1 MVASIGVVA
10 SPSQGVSYYQR
21 DGYYAKDD
29 PAHLEASAWAGKG
42 AEALG
47 LSGPVD
53 PAAFQAI
60 LEGKVP
66 GGPHLGR
73 RGKEGEIEH
82 RPGRDVTMSAPKSV
96 SLVAMIGG
104 DERIVEAHDR
114 AVRTT
119 LGWVEKNAVLTRM
132 QDGTTGAM
140 VHAGGQKTV
149 AATFWHDT
157 SRNLDPQLHTHCV
170 IANMV
175 QGADSRWRT
184 MVNDG
189 LYRQQKAISAIYRAE
204 LAEGLG
210 RLGYELERTHPDGR
224 FEISGIPRE
233 VIEAFSTRRAEIEA
247 AMKERGFDDP
257 SDNKRLADRAAL
269 MTRAAKR
276 DVDKGALRQVWN
288 RQAQS
293 LGFSPEAIMD
303 RAAEREPE
311 TSTWGPASR
320 EALLLGEEYFV
331 TGAVDWAVE
340 HLSERQAV
348 FSHADLLAAALSQ
361 EPGSA
366 TVQEAEWAIEALERD
381 GKLHGAIGPEHGKHW
396 ATEAA
401 VAREWETV
409 ERMREGKDAGERLMR
424 GWVATAK
431 LHRGR
436 LNEGQK
442 EAVKL
447 LLSSTD
453 RVVGV
458 QGYAGTGKTT
468 MLDRFRSLAES
479 AGYRVKGLAPSAS
492 AARTLGRESGIRSE
506 TLQRYLTRHAGIV
519 EGRATPRSLRELRA
533 AQARTV
539 LVVDE
544 SSLASSEQMRGL
556 LRIATA
562 LRLPRVVLVGDEKQL
577 DGVEAGKPF
586 AQLKA
591 AGMAT
596 AAVDEIVRQRDVDL
610 KEAVRASLAGE
621 VRIAFEKLGDRI
633 TRVEPEHLGRDAAER
648 WLALSPEKR
657 KTAGVIAPTR
667 ALRDAINETIRE
679 RLLAEGAVHGSAHEV
694 RKLVSRGLT
703 RAEMTRSGN
712 YEIGDTV
719 IFNRCY
725 KTLGVEKN
733 DARQVARVDAGG
745 SRVHL
750 RDDRG
755 NLVEWN
761 PVRIAA
767 AKGGVEVFRSETMEL
782 RSGDRIRF
790 TRNDPSSDLTNGQVA
805 EVESLDKDGVR
816 FRLEDGMHAK
826 LGGKNAQ
833 LGHID
838 HAWAATIHSFQGR
851 TVDRI
856 IAAMPAGNRELV
868 NQKSFYVA
876 ISRARDAA
884 ELVTDD
890 PERLAGQLQG
900 ATGER
905 VAALDAVAP
914 EVELD
919 VRMERQL
926 TFDLEVGEA
935 ESPNE
940 GVERTPEVDRESDRT
955 DGREGW
961 TDQEMERDGDSR
973 DSAPQSERENMPA
986 PEEILRELDLDL

>member
-119 LGWVEKNAVLTRM
+119 LGWVEKNALLTRM

-140 VHAGGQKTV
+140 VHAGDQKTV
-149 AATFWHDT
+149 AATFRHDT

-175 QGADSRWRT
+175 QGADNRWRT

-210 RLGYELERTHPDGR
+210 RLGYELERTHADGR

-257 SDNKRLADRAAL
+257 SDDKRLADRAAL

-276 DVDKGALRQVWN
+276 DVDKGELRQVWDL
-288 RQAQS
+288 QAQS
-293 LGFSPEAIMD
+293 LGFSPEPIMD

-311 TSTWGPASR
+311 TSTWAPAGR
-320 EALLLGEEYFV
+320 EALLSGEEYFV

-348 FSHADLLAAALSQ
+348 FSHADLLAATLSQ

-381 GKLHGAIGPEHGKHW
+381 GKLHGAIGPEHGRHW

-506 TLQRYLTRHAGIV
+506 TLQRYLARHAGIV

-533 AQARTV
+533 AQASTV

-544 SSLASSEQMRGL
+544 SSLASSEQMRSL

-596 AAVDEIVRQRDVDL
+596 AAVDEIVRQRDVEL

-621 VRIAFEKLGDRI
+621 VRTAFEKLRDRI
-633 TRVEPEHLGRDAAER
+633 TRVEPEHLGRDAAEI

-667 ALRDAINETIRE
+667 TLRDAINETIQE
-679 RLLAEGAVHGSAHEV
+679 RLLTEGAVHGPAHQV

-712 YEIGDTV
+712 YEVGDTV
-719 IFNRCY
+719 IFSRGY

-733 DARQVARVDAGG
+733 DAREVVQVDAEG

-750 RDDRG
+750 HDDRG
-755 NLVEWN
+755 NIVDWN

-816 FRLEDGMHAK
+816 FRLEDGTPAK
-826 LGGKNAQ
+826 LGGKDAQ

-851 TVDRI
+851 TVDQI

-884 ELVTDD
+884 DLVTDD
-890 PERLAGQLQG
+890 PERLADQLQRV
-900 ATGER
+900 TGER
-905 VAALDAVAP
+905 VAALDAVAQ
-914 EVELD
+914 EAELD
-919 VRMERQL
+919 VGKEGQVA
-926 TFDLEVGEA
+926 FDLEVGEA
-935 ESPNE
+935 ESPND
-940 GVERTPEVDRESDRT
+940 GVERAPEVDRESDRT

-961 TDQEMERDGDSR
+961 TDPEMERDGDPQ